1 MRWPWVVSVALAAAC
16 AHGGGAPEGGT
27 PSHNQAAVATPK
39 DVVAAARSAIE
50 RWREAYEVKS
60 VEGLTELYAHDPD
73 TVVVLEG
80 QPLIGWSSVE
90 AALKDRLARADAIH
104 VTLKDIQIAS
114 LAPTVAHLTAT
125 LTREV
130 QAGATTVTEH
140 GTVTVVMEKR
150 GDAWLIVAEHYS
162 YKHA

>member
-1 MRWPWVVSVALAAAC
+1 MRWLVASVALAAAC
-16 AHGGGAPEGGT
+16 AHGHGTADVGANNHMQP
-27 PSHNQAAVATPK
+27 AVATPK

-50 RWREAYEVKS
+50 RWRQAYEVKS
-60 VEGLTELYAHDPD
+60 IEALSELYAHDPD

-104 VTLKDIQIAS
+104 VTLKDVQIAS
-114 LAPTVAHLTAT
+114 IAPTVAHLTAT
-125 LTREV
+125 LTREI
-130 QAGATTVTEH
+130 QAGAMTVTEH

-150 GDAWLIVAEHYS
+150 GDVWLIVAEHYS